1 MLHSVPTQINKA
13 ARSVT
18 LRHPNGIP
26 CHAFRQRVLRQADG
40 SMGGMPTLGGLGVL
54 DSSDEP
60 DVDWELLG
68 DAKLLIVENFQSSM
82 VVDRGDAL
90 DNAEPQIVAL
100 IEALMPAEDAAHFV
114 AKTKDVLY
122 MLLHADVKLAY
133 EIVAIDGNINI
144 GPYSRKYIL
153 QKRDDLTYIDGFKD
167 SSSNSMSSAKT
178 SYTRSGLFSLT

>member
-1 MLHSVPTQINKA
+1 MLHSVPMQINKA

-26 CHAFRQRVLRQADG
+26 CHAFRQRVMRQADG

-60 DVDWELLG
+60 DVEWDWLG
-68 DAKLLIVENFQSSM
+68 DAKLLIVENFQSST

-100 IEALMPAEDAAHFV
+100 IEALRPVEDPAHFT

-122 MLLHADVKLAY
+122 MLLHAEVKIAY
-133 EIVAIDGNINI
+133 EVVAIDGDINI
-144 GPYSRKYIL
+144 APYSRKYIL
-153 QKRDDLTYIDGFKD
+153 HKRDDLTYIDGFKKD
-167 SSSNSMSSAKT
+167 
-178 SYTRSGLFSLT
+178 

>member
-26 CHAFRQRVLRQADG
+26 CHAFRQRLLRQADG

-60 DVDWELLG
+60 DVEWELLG
-68 DAKLLIVENFQSSM
+68 DAKLLIVENFQAST

-90 DNAEPQIVAL
+90 DNAEPQILAL
-100 IEALMPAEDAAHFV
+100 IEATIPVEDHAHFT

-122 MLLHADVKLAY
+122 MLLHADVKIAY
-133 EIVAIDGNINI
+133 EVVAIDGSINI
-144 GPYSRKYIL
+144 APYSRRYIL
-153 QKRDDLTYIDGFKD
+153 QKRDDLTHIEGFKE
-167 SSSNSMSSAKT
+167 
-178 SYTRSGLFSLT
+178 

>member
-60 DVDWELLG
+60 DIEWELLG
-68 DAKLLIVENFQSSM
+68 DAKLLIVENFQPST

-90 DNAEPQIVAL
+90 DNTEPQIVAL
-100 IEALMPAEDAAHFV
+100 IEALRPVEDSAHFTT
-114 AKTKDVLY
+114 KTKDVLY
-122 MLLHADVKLAY
+122 MLLHADVKIAY
-133 EIVAIDGNINI
+133 EVVEIDGDINI
-144 GPYSRKYIL
+144 APYSRKYIL
-153 QKRDDLTYIDGFKD
+153 HKRDDLTYIDGF
-167 SSSNSMSSAKT
+167 T
-178 SYTRSGLFSLT
+178 VG

>member
-1 MLHSVPTQINKA
+1 MQINKA

-18 LRHPNGIP
+18 LRHPNAIP

-40 SMGGMPTLGGLGVL
+40 SIGGMPTLGGLGVL

-60 DVDWELLG
+60 DVEWELLG
-68 DAKLLIVENFQSSM
+68 EAKLLIVENFQSST

-100 IEALMPAEDAAHFV
+100 IEALRPAEDPAYFT

-122 MLLHADVKLAY
+122 LLLHPDVKIAY
-133 EIVAIDGNINI
+133 EVAAIDGDINI
-144 GPYSRKYIL
+144 APYSRKYIL
-153 QKRDDLTYIDGFKD
+153 QKRDDLTYIDGFKEE
-167 SSSNSMSSAKT
+167 
-178 SYTRSGLFSLT
+178 